1 MNEKSGMRLL
11 SDDELEL
18 VSGGS
23 TKAYLAAVDL
33 MNGKYGTGEAC
44 RKSLTDEGLDY
55 WSVQHMANALSQG
68 YGQVAQD
75 VIDGKYGKDA
85 ARFKAL
91 SAAGYDSRMVQQ
103 IVHGMLLDD

>member
-1 MNEKSGMRLL
+1 MSEQNGMRVL
-11 SDDELEL
+11 SDEELEL

-33 MNGKYGTGEAC
+33 MNGKYGTDEAG
-44 RKSLTDEGLDY
+44 RKSLAEEGLDY
-55 WSVQHMANALSQG
+55 WSVRHMANALSQG

-91 SAAGYDSRMVQQ
+91 SAAGYDSRMVQK
-103 IVHGMLLDD
+103 IVNGMLLDD

>member
-1 MNEKSGMRLL
+1 MEKQSDMRLL
-11 SDDELEL
+11 SDDELEM

-33 MNGKYGTGEAC
+33 MNGKFGTGEDC
-44 RKSLTDEGLDY
+44 RKNLIDEGLDY

-85 ARFKAL
+85 ARFKSL
-91 SAAGYDSRMVQQ
+91 SMAGYDSRMVQQ
-103 IVHGMLLDD
+103 IVNGMLLDD

>member
-1 MNEKSGMRLL
+1 MSKQERMKKL
-11 SDDELEL
+11 SDDELEM

-23 TKAYLAAVDL
+23 TRAYLAAVDL
-33 MNGKYGTGEAC
+33 MNGKYGTGESC
-44 RKSLTDEGLDY
+44 RKSVTDEGLDY
-55 WSVQHMANALSQG
+55 WRVQHMANALSQG

-91 SAAGYDSRMVQQ
+91 ARAGYDPILVQK
-103 IVHGMLLDD
+103 IINGMLLDD

>member
-1 MNEKSGMRLL
+1 MDKQSDMRLL
-11 SDDELEL
+11 SDDELEM

-33 MNGKYGTGEAC
+33 MNGEYGTGESC
-44 RKSLTDEGLDY
+44 RKSVADEGLDY

-85 ARFKAL
+85 AAPVGEYVKSMKDAVRGA
-91 SAAGYDSRMVQQ
+91 
-103 IVHGMLLDD
+103 